1 MKILLSIMFVALLID
16 IPTAQ
21 VPEPIHFTV
30 TVSDTQLSS
39 SQGDRVFTTL
49 SIGMARTAKANC

>member
-1 MKILLSIMFVALLID
+1 MFVALLID